1 MRTAFRKSFVRDV
14 RKLNERRVG
23 DQVRSVIEAV
33 ESAARLSDV
42 LNLKMMSGAA
52 GYYRV
57 RIGDYRIGL
66 FVEGE
71 EVEFVRVLHRKEMYR
86 HFP

>member
-14 RKLNERRVG
+14 KKLKERRLG
-23 DQVRSVIEAV
+23 EQVRSVIEAV
-33 ESAARLSDV
+33 ESAATLSDV
-42 LNLKMMSGAA
+42 PNLKKMSGA
-52 GYYRV
+52 GGHYRV
-57 RIGDYRIGL
+57 RIGDYRIGI

-71 EVEFVRVLHRKEMYR
+71 EVEFVRVLHRKDVYR

>member
-1 MRTAFRKSFVRDV
+1 MSKSAPSSRPF
-14 RKLNERRVG
+14 
-23 DQVRSVIEAV
+23 RSVIKTV
-33 ESAARLSDV
+33 ESAAALSDV
-42 LNLKMMSGAA
+42 PNLKKMSGAG

-71 EVEFVRVLHRKEMYR
+71 EVEFVRVLHRKDMYR